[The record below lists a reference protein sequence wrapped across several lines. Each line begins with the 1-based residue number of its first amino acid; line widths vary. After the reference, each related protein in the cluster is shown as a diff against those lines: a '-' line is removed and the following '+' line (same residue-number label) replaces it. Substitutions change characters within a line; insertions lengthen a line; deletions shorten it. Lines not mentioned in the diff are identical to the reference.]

1 MVPCSIKSLLK
12 TRRSASKEHVI
23 RNQKKKNQGKK
34 TSSSADIHHLEQ
46 AAALTRRDVRLAAA
60 ARMGG
65 QALDAA
71 VGQAIGQAV
80 QLCEQVRAR
89 ELMWAEG

>member
-1 MVPCSIKSLLK
+1 MCSL
-12 TRRSASKEHVI
+12 
-23 RNQKKKNQGKK
+23 
-34 TSSSADIHHLEQ
+34 SADIHHLEQ

>member
-23 RNQKKKNQGKK
+23 RNQKKKI
-34 TSSSADIHHLEQ
+34 SSSADIHHREQ

>member
-23 RNQKKKNQGKK
+23 RNQKKKTSKK
-34 TSSSADIHHLEQ
+34 ISSSADIHHLEQ